1 MTAQHLSDRMALGS
15 NCVRIIW
22 VSEKGINQKP
32 LKASQRPSGV
42 RLFFC
47 AMKQFLFCL
56 SVLSCPCF
64 FVTRRRKMPSPLV
77 IEECPEE
84 DDHRS
89 RRRQNHIAEEYG
101 IEMNNTGHSR
111 RRRYSIEEEDCSE
124 DGDTPFR
131 IRDYFHVGEVS
142 NLICLVAMIIGITL
156 VEVFKNDARVP
167 QHAMNFLQVFRAM
180 GLFSVS
186 GGVTN
191 WLAVKML
198 FDRIPGLIGSGVIT
212 SQFKEIRQTVKNV
225 VLETFFETEYLE
237 NYMHRKSGE
246 FLAAFQIESKLQRLL
261 QSERV
266 MQIIDNQVQKLYKKP
281 EGMMLAMMGVDA
293 GKLSKMIQPLM
304 KGLSRDMTPVLAKN
318 LKTFEFMNAE
328 SMRAQV
334 DEMMTVKMEE
344 FTPPKVKKL
353 VEQMIRQHLGW
364 LVVWG
369 NIFGAFLGTIAEVVA
384 IFT

>member
-1 MTAQHLSDRMALGS
+1 MMAD
-15 NCVRIIW
+15 
-22 VSEKGINQKP
+22 
-32 LKASQRPSGV
+32 
-42 RLFFC
+42 
-47 AMKQFLFCL
+47 
-56 SVLSCPCF
+56 
-64 FVTRRRKMPSPLV
+64 TRRKMPSPLV

-84 DDHRS
+84 DDHRG
-89 RRRQNHIAEEYG
+89 RRRQNHIAEEFG

-111 RRRYSIEEEDCSE
+111 RRRYSIEEEEDCSE

-131 IRDYFHVGEVS
+131 IRDFFHVGEVS

-156 VEVFKNDARVP
+156 VEVFKNDTRVP
-167 QHAMNFLQVFRAM
+167 KHAMNFLQVFRAM

-369 NIFGAFLGTIAEVVA
+369 NVFGALLGTIAEVVA

>member
-1 MTAQHLSDRMALGS
+1 CHFSTVQASWGFPSNVYPCVTNGIARGSHHSGFMMAD
-15 NCVRIIW
+15 
-22 VSEKGINQKP
+22 
-32 LKASQRPSGV
+32 
-42 RLFFC
+42 
-47 AMKQFLFCL
+47 
-56 SVLSCPCF
+56 
-64 FVTRRRKMPSPLV
+64 TSPLV

-124 DGDTPFR
+124 DGDTPEPENLGTHPHVTTPTCDPTSLHIFSSWCCPLRDPKFR

-156 VEVFKNDARVP
+156 VEIFKNDARVP

-344 FTPPKVKKL
+344 FTPPKVKKTTGNM
-353 VEQMIRQHLGW
+353 VESL
-364 LVVWG
+364 
-369 NIFGAFLGTIAEVVA
+369 
-384 IFT
+384 